1 MDTAL
6 ILLSG
11 ALLTA
16 YIALILM
23 LTICQW
29 QRRMIIKLQKDN
41 EDLRQLY
48 GCAAVRCTAL
58 QQQLNKKGAT
68 NE

>member
-23 LTICQW
+23 VTISQY
-29 QRRMIIKLQKDN
+29 QRRMIIKLLKDN
-41 EDLRQLY
+41 EELRQLY

-58 QQQLNKKGAT
+58 QQQLDEKGE
-68 NE
+68 NR